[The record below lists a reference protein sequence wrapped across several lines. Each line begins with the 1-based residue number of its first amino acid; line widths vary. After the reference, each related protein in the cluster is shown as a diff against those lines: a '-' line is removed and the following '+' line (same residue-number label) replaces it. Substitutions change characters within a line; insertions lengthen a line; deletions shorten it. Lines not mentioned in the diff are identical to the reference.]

1 MGLLLIEKKEW
12 TSKHEEL
19 QESLLEAR
27 EVLKRE
33 KTAHLIAVD
42 QVEERETNLRKAL
55 DIERQCVTEV
65 IHFLLHIRFDL

>member
-19 QESLLEAR
+19 QESIIEVQ

-33 KTAHLIAVD
+33 KTAHLIAVT
-42 QVEERETNLRKAL
+42 QVEEREANLRKAI
-55 DIERQCVTEV
+55 DAERQHVSEV
-65 IHFLLHIRFDL
+65 IYFLLHVHFYW

>member
-19 QESLLEAR
+19 QESIIEVQ

-33 KTAHLIAVD
+33 KTAHLIAVT
-42 QVEERETNLRKAL
+42 QVEEREANLRKAL
-55 DIERQCVTEV
+55 DAERQHVSEV
-65 IHFLLHIRFDL
+65 IYFLLHVPFDW